1 MTSTSN
7 SSAPSLIGSVFERKP
22 SIPKPPSSSSQS
34 RFTSTLNSKTGFPPV
49 QHRSQKSSAFLKNIE
64 NGRRKPELSSERST
78 QVPSIVPQ
86 SATPGPGP
94 STIQSQNQKQN
105 GVSSTDDW
113 RSHVSA
119 ENEAKVQAMTEEE
132 RADETREILERF
144 GPSVSEILRRARENR
159 ERNKDVKF
167 TSLEEV
173 PFTSE
178 REPLASPIGLPGSQL
193 VSSLSRSSSRAS
205 TRPSSPNSPSRASRK
220 LRFAELGPDQVH
232 VYPSA
237 PSSPKKALLAL
248 PPPDEDS
255 NAVSLGTFKGRM
267 KPIDLEDATA
277 SQTQVEQVKEEAAET
292 HVEEGTAEI
301 QVEQAEEG
309 TTEIQGEQIEKGTAE
324 TQIEQVEEGTAEY
337 IRQKYFPSA
346 PADNPDL
353 AWMSSSLDPPPQEQT
368 PDLRFDLNGTPIPS
382 SKILSLPTHL
392 GLHHHAEGTR
402 AGYTLDD
409 IFLLTRSTVRAQ
421 RAAMLEVL
429 VGVTR
434 WLRTSGTKEDVDIE
448 AARKSLLNL
457 PNPEGSGIPP
467 LLKRILFAG
476 LEALPERGAVGV
488 RAMDVVWECVVG
500 QTNVTED
507 LGDLE
512 FEFGGMEEG
521 KTDEGVLITALP
533 LADVLPQFLSLLLSP
548 PDSDLGDERP
558 STLTLN
564 QPEFRSLKTTPA
576 QQQILSILT
585 RLARYSNA
593 YAETIVQEKGLI
605 EGLLRVFI
613 IPPATSTYASIPD
626 LATVRLLTILA
637 SASRTNAEALCQK
650 IGAGDVLLRFVVLST
665 NDDVLVEIMIF
676 YAILARYGMYSRVAA
691 DAKEVWW
698 KIGDHVVAL
707 SSSYS
712 QSNMRLVR
720 AYVGLI
726 EAWLICATDP
736 HRTTP
741 SHELLWSQVKSWE
754 WGAGLATLL
763 TKVSSLAV
771 ERTDTVE
778 NRIRIAVSSASLWRS
793 LGAYLEGAKINGIRG
808 GEGERTEVG
817 LVLKRVFDSG
827 AVQTFRNLIEDLKTK
842 LDTVG
847 TEMKT
852 TVASREIASL
862 ASILSSAIRL
872 WLGCCPPSPSDGSPP
887 FELPFADISDLCAI
901 LVRHDL
907 WHQNLNP
914 VLIRPL
920 STLLVLFLRLSPHL
934 PGSHLDLWL
943 AQAFGVIKTLRRGD
957 EEYALQ
963 IMSQILDMLTSE
975 WAAQRGGVGAPDFV
989 WKEKGGLK
997 AVLIPF
1003 LRYEINPE
1011 RDPYTYVAP
1020 LIPSSRS
1027 IGMCTTLRIPSSYP
1041 RDVTLEWRPLGLPL
1055 QSDWTLSPFN
1065 HLLRSGSDYSV
1076 FKQSGA
1082 LPDSWDASET
1092 DVVRAALALAM
1103 VEREVLQ
1110 RFAPSMISLVGP
1122 KEEDIVFACMKVFM
1136 LEHDVGNGDS
1146 KTHSDA
1152 DGEGLQEVFRDEV
1165 VARQLHEIL
1174 EPYTVKA
1181 LSSSSTL
1188 YVPSSRSS
1196 SAPLE
1201 LASLPLLGT
1210 AVPFYQ
1216 FYTDFLSLYDSISF
1230 SHPLFS
1236 RLLLPPTSML
1246 YAADY
1251 RKLLWNDYSH
1261 VLRGIRVEVDDVIA
1275 GAGGIEQ
1282 WMYPVETAPD
1292 VLGAYLRALIKY
1304 GEGVQG
1310 FLRLLAVHHVA
1321 ANIWP
1326 DFYVDTHIEELVF
1339 DERRSKL
1346 LRVVVEQ
1353 GGMEVVKDVL
1363 RYRQSPQLRRILCSP
1378 ACFQEVDESCKRL
1391 RCDLIANWIG
1401 EGTLERV
1408 RGVFER

>member
-7 SSAPSLIGSVFERKP
+7 FPSLIGSVFERKP

-64 NGRRKPELSSERST
+64 NGRRKPELSSERSA

-94 STIQSQNQKQN
+94 STVLSQNQKQN
-105 GVSSTDDW
+105 GVGSTDDW

-119 ENEAKVQAMTEEE
+119 ENEARVQAMTEEE

-167 TSLEEV
+167 TSLEEGV
-173 PFTSE
+173 GELSSNPS
-178 REPLASPIGLPGSQL
+178 IGLPGSQL

-267 KPIDLEDATA
+267 KPIDLEDVTA
-277 SQTQVEQVKEEAAET
+277 SQTQ
-292 HVEEGTAEI
+292 
-301 QVEQAEEG
+301 
-309 TTEIQGEQIEKGTAE
+309 GTAE
-324 TQIEQVEEGTAEY
+324 TQVEQVEEGTAEY

-353 AWMSSSLDPPPQEQT
+353 AWMSSSLDPSPHEKT
-368 PDLRFDLNGTPIPS
+368 PDLRFDLNGMPIPS

-434 WLRTSGTKEDVDIE
+434 WLRTSDTKEDVDIE
-448 AARKSLLNL
+448 AARKSLLNV
-457 PNPEGSGIPP
+457 PNPEGLGIPP

-488 RAMDVVWECVVG
+488 RAMDVVWECIVG

-521 KTDEGVLITALP
+521 KTDEGGLITALP

-548 PDSDLGDERP
+548 PDSDLGDERL
-558 STLTLN
+558 STSTLN
-564 QPEFRSLKTTPA
+564 QPESRSLRTTPA

-626 LATVRLLTILA
+626 LATIRLLTILA

-665 NDDVLVEIMIF
+665 NDNVLVEIMLF
-676 YAILARYGMYSRVAA
+676 YTILARYGMYSRVAA

-712 QSNMRLVR
+712 QSNTRLVR

-754 WGAGLATLL
+754 WGAGLASLL
-763 TKVSSLAV
+763 TKCSRLAV
-771 ERTDTVE
+771 ERMDTGE
-778 NRIRIAVSSASLWRS
+778 NSIRIDVSTSASLWRS
-793 LGAYLEGAKINGIRG
+793 LGAYLEGAKLNGIRG
-808 GEGERTEVG
+808 GEEERTEVG

-827 AVQTFRNLIEDLKTK
+827 AVRTFRNLIEDFKTK
-842 LDTVG
+842 LQTMG
-847 TEMKT
+847 MEMKT
-852 TVASREIASL
+852 TVAFREIASS

-872 WLGCCPPSPSDGSPP
+872 WLGCCPPSPSDGSLP
-887 FELPFADISDLCAI
+887 FELPFADISDLCAL

-907 WHQNLNP
+907 WHLDLHP
-914 VLIRPL
+914 LLIRPL

-934 PGSHLDLWL
+934 PGSHPDLWL
-943 AQAFGVIKTLRRGD
+943 AQAFGVIKALRRGD

-963 IMSQILDMLTSE
+963 IISQILDILTSE

-1011 RDPYTYVAP
+1011 REPYTYVAP
-1020 LIPSSRS
+1020 LFPSTRS
-1027 IGMCTTLRIPSSYP
+1027 IGMCTTLRIPSSHH
-1041 RDVTLEWRPLGLPL
+1041 RDVTTEWRPLGLPL
-1055 QSDWTLSPFN
+1055 HSDWTLSPFN

-1082 LPDSWDASET
+1082 LPDSWDASEI
-1092 DVVRAALALAM
+1092 DIVRAALALAM

-1122 KEEDIVFACMKVFM
+1122 KGEDIVFACMKVFM

-1146 KTHSDA
+1146 KTHYN
-1152 DGEGLQEVFRDEV
+1152 GEGLQEVFRDEV

-1174 EPYTVKA
+1174 EPYTVKT
-1181 LSSSSTL
+1181 LFSSSTL

-1230 SHPLFS
+1230 SHPIFS

-1261 VLRGIRVEVDDVIA
+1261 VLRGLRVEVDDVIA

-1282 WMYPVETAPD
+1282 WLYPVETAPD
-1292 VLGAYLRALIKY
+1292 VLGAFLRALIKY
-1304 GEGVQG
+1304 GEGLQG

-1326 DFYVDTHIEELVF
+1326 DFYVDTHIEEIVF
-1339 DERRSKL
+1339 DERRNKL
-1346 LRVVVEQ
+1346 LRVVIEQ

>member
-86 SATPGPGP
+86 SATPVPGP

-119 ENEAKVQAMTEEE
+119 ENEARVQAMTEEE

-167 TSLEEV
+167 TSLEEGVVSV

-178 REPLASPIGLPGSQL
+178 REPLPSPIGKLYSS

-267 KPIDLEDATA
+267 KPIDLEDVTA
-277 SQTQVEQVKEEAAET
+277 SQTQ
-292 HVEEGTAEI
+292 
-301 QVEQAEEG
+301 
-309 TTEIQGEQIEKGTAE
+309 GTAE
-324 TQIEQVEEGTAEY
+324 TQVEQVEEGTAEY

-353 AWMSSSLDPPPQEQT
+353 AWMSSSLDPPSHEQT
-368 PDLRFDLNGTPIPS
+368 SDLRFDLNGTPIPS

-521 KTDEGVLITALP
+521 KTDEGGLITALP
-533 LADVLPQFLSLLLSP
+533 LADVLPQFLSLLISP
-548 PDSDLGDERP
+548 PDSDLGDE
-558 STLTLN
+558 
-564 QPEFRSLKTTPA
+564 
-576 QQQILSILT
+576 QQILSILT

-605 EGLLRVFI
+605 EGLLKVFI

-626 LATVRLLTILA
+626 LATIRLLTILA

-676 YAILARYGMYSRVAA
+676 YTILARYGIYSRVAA

-707 SSSYS
+707 SSSCS

-741 SHELLWSQVKSWE
+741 SHELLWSQVKSWD

-771 ERTDTVE
+771 ERTGTVE
-778 NRIRIAVSSASLWRS
+778 NRIRIAVSSASIWRS
-793 LGAYLEGAKINGIRG
+793 LGAYLEGAKVNGIRG
-808 GEGERTEVG
+808 GEEERTEVG

-827 AVQTFRNLIEDLKTK
+827 AVQAFRDLIEDLKTK
-842 LDTVG
+842 LNTMG
-847 TEMKT
+847 MEMKT
-852 TVASREIASL
+852 MVAFREIASL

-872 WLGCCPPSPSDGSPP
+872 WLGCCSPSPSDDSPP
-887 FELPFADISDLCAI
+887 FELPFADISDLCAL

-907 WHQNLNP
+907 WHQNPHPL
-914 VLIRPL
+914 LLRPL

-934 PGSHLDLWL
+934 PGSHPDLWL
-943 AQAFGVIKTLRRGD
+943 AQAFGVVKTLGRGD

-975 WAAQRGGVGAPDFV
+975 WAAQRGGVGAPEFV

-997 AVLIPF
+997 AILIPF

-1011 RDPYTYVAP
+1011 REPYTYVAP
-1020 LIPSSRS
+1020 LFPSSRS

-1041 RDVTLEWRPLGLPL
+1041 RDVTMEWRPLGLPL
-1055 QSDWTLSPFN
+1055 HSDWTLSPFN

-1082 LPDSWDASET
+1082 LPDSWDASEI

-1122 KEEDIVFACMKVFM
+1122 KEEDIIFACMKVFM

-1146 KTHSDA
+1146 KTHS

-1188 YVPSSRSS
+1188 YVPSSRLS

-1261 VLRGIRVEVDDVIA
+1261 VLRGLRVEVDDVIA

-1282 WMYPVETAPD
+1282 WLYPVETVPD
-1292 VLGAYLRALIKY
+1292 VLGAYLRALIKH
-1304 GEGVQG
+1304 GEGLQG

-1326 DFYVDTHIEELVF
+1326 DFYVDTHIEEVVF

-1346 LRVVVEQ
+1346 LKVVVEQ

-1363 RYRQSPQLRRILCSP
+1363 RYRQFPQLRRILCSP

-1391 RCDLIANWIG
+1391 RCDLIANRIG

>member
-7 SSAPSLIGSVFERKP
+7 SPSLIGSVFERKP

-64 NGRRKPELSSERST
+64 NGRRKPELSSERSA

-94 STIQSQNQKQN
+94 STVPSQNQKQN
-105 GVSSTDDW
+105 GVGSTDDW

-119 ENEAKVQAMTEEE
+119 ENEARVQAMTEEE

-144 GPSVSEILRRARENR
+144 GPSFGRSVS
-159 ERNKDVKF
+159 
-167 TSLEEV
+167 V

-178 REPLASPIGLPGSQL
+178 REPLASPI

-267 KPIDLEDATA
+267 KPIDLEDVTA
-277 SQTQVEQVKEEAAET
+277 SQT

-301 QVEQAEEG
+301 QVEQVEEG
-309 TTEIQGEQIEKGTAE
+309 TTEIQVEQIEKGTAE
-324 TQIEQVEEGTAEY
+324 TQVEQVEEGTAEY

-353 AWMSSSLDPPPQEQT
+353 AWMSSSLDSSPHEQT
-368 PDLRFDLNGTPIPS
+368 PDLRFDLNGMPIPS

-434 WLRTSGTKEDVDIE
+434 WLRTSDTEEDVDIE

-457 PNPEGSGIPP
+457 PNPEGSGTPP

-488 RAMDVVWECVVG
+488 RAMDVVWECIVG

-521 KTDEGVLITALP
+521 KTDEGGLITALP

-548 PDSDLGDERP
+548 PDSDLGDERL
-558 STLTLN
+558 STSTLN
-564 QPEFRSLKTTPA
+564 QPESRSLRTTPA

-626 LATVRLLTILA
+626 LATIRLLTILA

-665 NDDVLVEIMIF
+665 NDNVLVEIMLF
-676 YAILARYGMYSRVAA
+676 YTILARYGMYSRVAA

-712 QSNMRLVR
+712 QSNTRLVR

-754 WGAGLATLL
+754 WGAGLASLL
-763 TKVSSLAV
+763 TKCSRLAV
-771 ERTDTVE
+771 ERMDTGE
-778 NRIRIAVSSASLWRS
+778 NSIRIDVSTSASLWRS
-793 LGAYLEGAKINGIRG
+793 LGAYLEGAKLNGIRG
-808 GEGERTEVG
+808 GEEERTEVG

-827 AVQTFRNLIEDLKTK
+827 AVRTFRNLIEDFKTK
-842 LDTVG
+842 LQTMG
-847 TEMKT
+847 MEMKT
-852 TVASREIASL
+852 TVAFREIASS

-872 WLGCCPPSPSDGSPP
+872 WLGCCPPSPSDGSLP
-887 FELPFADISDLCAI
+887 FELPFADISDLCAL

-907 WHQNLNP
+907 WHLDLHP
-914 VLIRPL
+914 LLIRPL

-934 PGSHLDLWL
+934 PGSHPDLWL
-943 AQAFGVIKTLRRGD
+943 AQAFGVIKALRRGD

-963 IMSQILDMLTSE
+963 IISQILDILTSE

-1011 RDPYTYVAP
+1011 REPYTYVAP
-1020 LIPSSRS
+1020 LFPSTRS
-1027 IGMCTTLRIPSSYP
+1027 TGMYVTT
-1041 RDVTLEWRPLGLPL
+1041 EWRPLGLPL
-1055 QSDWTLSPFN
+1055 HSDWTLSPFN

-1082 LPDSWDASET
+1082 LPDSWDASEI
-1092 DVVRAALALAM
+1092 DIVRAALALAM
-1103 VEREVLQ
+1103 VERE
-1110 RFAPSMISLVGP
+1110 G
-1122 KEEDIVFACMKVFM
+1122 EDIVFACMKVFM

-1146 KTHSDA
+1146 KTHYN
-1152 DGEGLQEVFRDEV
+1152 GEGLQEVFRDEV

-1181 LSSSSTL
+1181 LFSSSTL

-1230 SHPLFS
+1230 SHPIFS

-1261 VLRGIRVEVDDVIA
+1261 VLRGLRVEVDDVIA

-1282 WMYPVETAPD
+1282 WLYPVETAPD
-1292 VLGAYLRALIKY
+1292 VLGAFLRALIKY
-1304 GEGVQG
+1304 GEGLQG

-1326 DFYVDTHIEELVF
+1326 DFYVDAHIEEIVF
-1339 DERRSKL
+1339 DERRNKL
-1346 LRVVVEQ
+1346 LRVVIEQ

>member
-34 RFTSTLNSKTGFPPV
+34 RFTSTLNSKTGFPLV

-64 NGRRKPELSSERST
+64 NSRRKPELSSERST

-86 SATPGPGP
+86 LATPGPGP
-94 STIQSQNQKQN
+94 STLQSQNQKQN
-105 GVSSTDDW
+105 GVGSTDEW

-119 ENEAKVQAMTEEE
+119 ENEARVQAMTEEE
-132 RADETREILERF
+132 RAAETREILERF

-159 ERNKDVKF
+159 EKNKDVKF
-167 TSLEEV
+167 TK
-173 PFTSE
+173 
-178 REPLASPIGLPGSQL
+178 REPLPSPIGKLFSSGELFSNTPIGLPGSQL
-193 VSSLSRSSSRAS
+193 LSSLSRSSSRAS

-237 PSSPKKALLAL
+237 PSSPKKTLLAL

-255 NAVSLGTFKGRM
+255 NAVSLGIFKGRM

-277 SQTQVEQVKEEAAET
+277 SQTQ
-292 HVEEGTAEI
+292 
-301 QVEQAEEG
+301 
-309 TTEIQGEQIEKGTAE
+309 GTAE
-324 TQIEQVEEGTAEY
+324 TQVEQVEEGTAEY

-353 AWMSSSLDPPPQEQT
+353 AWMSSSLDPSPPEKT

-434 WLRTSGTKEDVDIE
+434 WLRTSGTKDEVDIE
-448 AARKSLLNL
+448 AARKSLLDL
-457 PNPEGSGIPP
+457 PNPEGSKIPP

-548 PDSDLGDERP
+548 PDSDLGDERLSA
-558 STLTLN
+558 STLD
-564 QPEFRSLKTTPA
+564 QPESQSLRITPA

-585 RLARYSNA
+585 RLARYSNT

-613 IPPATSTYASIPD
+613 IPPATSTYASTPNLSTI
-626 LATVRLLTILA
+626 RLLTILA

-665 NDDVLVEIMIF
+665 NDNVLVEIMIF
-676 YAILARYGMYSRVAA
+676 YTILARYGMYSRVAA

-754 WGAGLATLL
+754 WGAGLASLL
-763 TKVSSLAV
+763 TKCSRLAV
-771 ERTDTVE
+771 ERMDTGE
-778 NRIRIAVSSASLWRS
+778 NSIRIDVSTSASLWRS
-793 LGAYLEGAKINGIRG
+793 LGVYLEGAKVNGIRG
-808 GEGERTEVG
+808 GEEERTEVG

-842 LDTVG
+842 LNTMG
-847 TEMKT
+847 MEMKT
-852 TVASREIASL
+852 TVAFREIASL

-872 WLGCCPPSPSDGSPP
+872 WLGCCPPSPSDGSLP
-887 FELPFADISDLCAI
+887 FELPFADISDLCAL

-907 WHQNLNP
+907 WHLNLHP
-914 VLIRPL
+914 LLIRPL

-934 PGSHLDLWL
+934 PGSHPDLWL

-963 IMSQILDMLTSE
+963 IISQILDMLTLE

-1011 RDPYTYVAP
+1011 REPYTYVAP
-1020 LIPSSRS
+1020 LFPSSRS

-1041 RDVTLEWRPLGLPL
+1041 RDVITQWRPLGLPL
-1055 QSDWTLSPFN
+1055 HSDWTLSPFN

-1082 LPDSWDASET
+1082 LPDSWDASEI
-1092 DVVRAALALAM
+1092 DVVRAALALTM
-1103 VEREVLQ
+1103 VEREVLR

-1146 KTHSDA
+1146 QTHS

-1210 AVPFYQ
+1210 SVPFYQ

-1236 RLLLPPTSML
+1236 RLILPPTSMR

-1282 WMYPVETAPD
+1282 WVYPVETAPD

-1304 GEGVQG
+1304 GEGLQG

-1346 LRVVVEQ
+1346 LRVVIEQ

-1401 EGTLERV
+1401 EGTLKRV
-1408 RGVFER
+1408 RGVFERQ

>member
-113 RSHVSA
+113 RSHTKH
-119 ENEAKVQAMTEEE
+119 EKYW
-132 RADETREILERF
+132 
-144 GPSVSEILRRARENR
+144 
-159 ERNKDVKF
+159 KD
-167 TSLEEV
+167 LD
-173 PFTSE
+173 P
-178 REPLASPIGLPGSQL
+178 A
-193 VSSLSRSSSRAS
+193 
-205 TRPSSPNSPSRASRK
+205 
-220 LRFAELGPDQVH
+220 FAELGPDQVH

-301 QVEQAEEG
+301 QVEQVEEG
-309 TTEIQGEQIEKGTAE
+309 TTEIQAEQIEKGTAE
-324 TQIEQVEEGTAEY
+324 TQVEQVEEGTAEY

-353 AWMSSSLDPPPQEQT
+353 AWMSSSLDPPSLEQT

-434 WLRTSGTKEDVDIE
+434 WLRTSGTKDDVDVE

-457 PNPEGSGIPP
+457 PSPEGSGIPP
-467 LLKRILFAG
+467 LLKRILFSG

-512 FEFGGMEEG
+512 FESGGMEEG

-533 LADVLPQFLSLLLSP
+533 LADVLPQFLSLLFSP
-548 PDSDLGDERP
+548 PDSDLGDERL
-558 STLTLN
+558 STSTFN
-564 QPEFRSLKTTPA
+564 QPEFQSLRTTPA

-676 YAILARYGMYSRVAA
+676 YTILARYGMYSRVAA

-741 SHELLWSQVKSWE
+741 SHELLWSQSC
-754 WGAGLATLL
+754 
-763 TKVSSLAV
+763 
-771 ERTDTVE
+771 
-778 NRIRIAVSSASLWRS
+778 
-793 LGAYLEGAKINGIRG
+793 RG
-808 GEGERTEVG
+808 EDGY
-817 LVLKRVFDSG
+817 SG
-827 AVQTFRNLIEDLKTK
+827 
-842 LDTVG
+842 
-847 TEMKT
+847 
-852 TVASREIASL
+852 
-862 ASILSSAIRL
+862 
-872 WLGCCPPSPSDGSPP
+872 
-887 FELPFADISDLCAI
+887 
-901 LVRHDL
+901 
-907 WHQNLNP
+907 
-914 VLIRPL
+914 
-920 STLLVLFLRLSPHL
+920 
-934 PGSHLDLWL
+934 
-943 AQAFGVIKTLRRGD
+943 
-957 EEYALQ
+957 
-963 IMSQILDMLTSE
+963 
-975 WAAQRGGVGAPDFV
+975 
-989 WKEKGGLK
+989 
-997 AVLIPF
+997 
-1003 LRYEINPE
+1003 
-1011 RDPYTYVAP
+1011 
-1020 LIPSSRS
+1020 
-1027 IGMCTTLRIPSSYP
+1027 
-1041 RDVTLEWRPLGLPL
+1041 
-1055 QSDWTLSPFN
+1055 
-1065 HLLRSGSDYSV
+1065 
-1076 FKQSGA
+1076 
-1082 LPDSWDASET
+1082 
-1092 DVVRAALALAM
+1092 
-1103 VEREVLQ
+1103 
-1110 RFAPSMISLVGP
+1110 
-1122 KEEDIVFACMKVFM
+1122 
-1136 LEHDVGNGDS
+1136 
-1146 KTHSDA
+1146 
-1152 DGEGLQEVFRDEV
+1152 
-1165 VARQLHEIL
+1165 
-1174 EPYTVKA
+1174 
-1181 LSSSSTL
+1181 
-1188 YVPSSRSS
+1188 
-1196 SAPLE
+1196 
-1201 LASLPLLGT
+1201 
-1210 AVPFYQ
+1210 
-1216 FYTDFLSLYDSISF
+1216 
-1230 SHPLFS
+1230 
-1236 RLLLPPTSML
+1236 
-1246 YAADY
+1246 
-1251 RKLLWNDYSH
+1251 
-1261 VLRGIRVEVDDVIA
+1261 
-1275 GAGGIEQ
+1275 
-1282 WMYPVETAPD
+1282 
-1292 VLGAYLRALIKY
+1292 
-1304 GEGVQG
+1304 
-1310 FLRLLAVHHVA
+1310 
-1321 ANIWP
+1321 
-1326 DFYVDTHIEELVF
+1326 
-1339 DERRSKL
+1339 
-1346 LRVVVEQ
+1346 
-1353 GGMEVVKDVL
+1353 
-1363 RYRQSPQLRRILCSP
+1363 
-1378 ACFQEVDESCKRL
+1378 
-1391 RCDLIANWIG
+1391 
-1401 EGTLERV
+1401 
-1408 RGVFER
+1408 